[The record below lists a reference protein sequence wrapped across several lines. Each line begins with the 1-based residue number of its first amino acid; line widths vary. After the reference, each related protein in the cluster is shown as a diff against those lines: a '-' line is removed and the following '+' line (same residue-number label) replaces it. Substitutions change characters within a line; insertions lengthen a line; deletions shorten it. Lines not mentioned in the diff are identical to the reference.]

1 MSLDVKA
8 ESAIALLNGIA
19 QEYEPAVFAS
29 SFGAEDMVLTD
40 LIARHAPA
48 IGIVSLDTGRL
59 HQETYDLMQKT
70 TEHYGVRIQVFHPRH
85 DLVED
90 HLADHGPNAFYRS
103 VELRKQCCNIRK
115 VEPLKRALAGKKA
128 WITGLRREQ
137 APTRSDLGVSEF
149 DLANGLQKFNPLLD
163 WSLIDVWSYIRQH
176 GVPYN
181 ELHDRSFPSIGC
193 APCTRAVAVGEDI
206 RAGRWWWESP
216 ATKECGL
223 HVAAARKKT
232 A

>member
-1 MSLDVKA
+1 MSLEVKV
-8 ESAIALLNGIA
+8 ESAIALLNKIA
-19 QEYEPAVFAS
+19 DEYKPAVFAN

-40 LIARHAPA
+40 LIARHAPG

-70 TEHYGVRIQVFHPRH
+70 ADHYGIRIEVFFPRH
-85 DLVED
+85 DLVEGY
-90 HLADHGPNAFYRS
+90 LAEHGPNAFYGS

-115 VEPLKRALAGKKA
+115 LEPLKRALADKRA

-137 APTRSDLGVSEF
+137 APTRSNLDVSEF
-149 DLANGLQKFNPLLD
+149 DVANGLQKFNPLLD
-163 WSLIDVWSYIRQH
+163 WSLIDVWSYIREH

-181 ELHDRSFPSIGC
+181 ALHDRSFPSIGC

>member
-1 MSLDVKA
+1 MSLEVKV
-8 ESAIALLNGIA
+8 ESAIALLNKIA
-19 QEYEPAVFAS
+19 QEYEPAVFAN

-40 LIARHAPA
+40 LIARHALG

-59 HQETYDLMQKT
+59 HQETYDLMQET
-70 TEHYGVRIQVFHPRH
+70 ADHYGIRIKVFFPRH
-85 DLVED
+85 ELVED
-90 HLADHGPNAFYRS
+90 YLAERGPNAFYDG

-115 VEPLKRALAGKKA
+115 MEPLKRALSGRKA

-137 APTRSDLGVSEF
+137 SPTRSDLAVSEF
-149 DLANGLQKFNPLLD
+149 DVANGLQKFNPLLD
-163 WSLIDVWSYIRQH
+163 WSLIDVWSYIREH

-181 ELHDRSFPSIGC
+181 ALHDRGFPSIGC
-193 APCTRAVAVGEDI
+193 APCTRAVTVGEDI